1 MDKDFWAS
9 IARND
14 YEIPAEHTLDNLT
27 EILFSYLGSTDPELR
42 DEIAYVVYANWLEQ
56 DRYSSDVIRSHVD
69 KLLANLEKGI
79 GESASDTVFIRA
91 FSVLLLAEIVHND
104 NKKPLLEA
112 AQIKTILEKGIWYLG
127 AEKDP
132 RGHIPIKGWAHALA
146 HTADLMLVLAR
157 NRYIDAGDL
166 WSILSTISNQIIHSI
181 HYVYIH
187 GEDERLANAVIEVL
201 RRDAV
206 SLNQLEAWAVTLSHP
221 DGKDWK
227 GVYVEEDRN
236 RAYQNTRNLLRSIY
250 LAIVSNPEDLPDREQ
265 AAKLFLNTINE
276 LKRY

>member
-9 IARND
+9 ITKSD
-14 YEIPAEHTLDNLT
+14 YAIPDGHTLDNLT

-42 DEIAYVVYANWLEQ
+42 DNIAYDVYSNWLEQ
-56 DRYSSDVIRSHVD
+56 DRYSREVIRTHVD
-69 KLLANLEKGI
+69 QLSSNLEKGI
-79 GESASDTVFIRA
+79 GESASDTVFLRA

-104 NKKPLLEA
+104 NKKPLLEP
-112 AQIKTILEKGIWYLG
+112 AQTKTILEKGTWYLG

-157 NRYIDAGDL
+157 NRHIDAGDL

-181 HYVYIH
+181 HHVYIH
-187 GEDERLANAVIEVL
+187 GEDERLANAVIEVM
-201 RRDAV
+201 RRDVV

-236 RAYQNTRNLLRSIY
+236 RAFQNTRNLLRSIY
-250 LAIVSNPEDLPDREQ
+250 LAIVSKQEHLPDREQ
-265 AAKLFLNTINE
+265 VARLFLNTINE
-276 LKRY
+276 IKRY